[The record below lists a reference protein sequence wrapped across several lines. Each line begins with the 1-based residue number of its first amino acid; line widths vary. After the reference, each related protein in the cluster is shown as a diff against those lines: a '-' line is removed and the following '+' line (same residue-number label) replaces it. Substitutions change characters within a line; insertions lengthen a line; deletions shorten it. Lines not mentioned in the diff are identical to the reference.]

1 MTATMSDLSALTA
14 PDYAGDFV
22 NAFKIGEG
30 LAAPSGPSG
39 PALDQFTNAVTSRL
53 QVPDGPLRDQAAR
66 RAELLGALGVGLS
79 GLPYPQR
86 IPILNHLAPV
96 LAQEGIPAHVAIGF
110 DPIDEALASS
120 VAQAQTAG
128 DSLNR

>member
-1 MTATMSDLSALTA
+1 VRVSSRLSRGSALTA
-14 PDYAGDFV
+14 PNYAGDFV

-66 RAELLGALGVGLS
+66 RAELLAHLALACLVF
-79 GLPYPQR
+79 R
-86 IPILNHLAPV
+86 IPREF
-96 LAQEGIPAHVAIGF
+96 QF
-110 DPIDEALASS
+110 
-120 VAQAQTAG
+120 
-128 DSLNR
+128 